1 MDNKLERGGKFFFFF
16 FFFFFFPFPVLP
28 FSPFFMKLGGVVC
41 LPIWASLASN
51 SSIGRMKSWDGSESV
66 KIDPASEQGITFFHL
81 CDTK

>member
-16 FFFFFFPFPVLP
+16 FFFFFF
-28 FSPFFMKLGGVVC
+28 SFFFFFFLLFFFFLCGVVC